1 MASPLSRLRREIAV
15 DVEEARARDM
25 SRKVEITTPVGVSE
39 LPAAIDELV
48 AQGYQ
53 LPAGEGGSG
62 AEAGWI
68 TYTIPPVALI
78 HASSNCVRS

>member
-1 MASPLSRLRREIAV
+1 MPAARARLRRQVPV
-15 DVEEARARDM
+15 DVEEARARN
-25 SRKVEITTPVGVSE
+25 VSPQVQGTSTAGISQ

-48 AQGYQ
+48 AQTYQ

-62 AEAGWI
+62 TVAGWI
-68 TYTIPPVALI
+68 TYTIPPVELI